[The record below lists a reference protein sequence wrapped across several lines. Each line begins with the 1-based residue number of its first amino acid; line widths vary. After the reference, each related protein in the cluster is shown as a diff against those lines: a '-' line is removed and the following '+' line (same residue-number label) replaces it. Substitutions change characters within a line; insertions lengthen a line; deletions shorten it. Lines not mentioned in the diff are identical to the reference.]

1 MSLKYS
7 LVDFHCQPQGITLII
22 RTRYSTQTS
31 TNDLMIVR
39 TQFNSK
45 TLYLTISFLLLF
57 AILSTS
63 LRVITRSDDRLPTGD
78 SAWSI
83 SMSTQVEALDKDAII
98 FIPPPWDTRHA
109 RLYSQSLS
117 HHGLRQRRTK
127 SDQKDRNI
135 VLTAPK
141 AGHYTIESNFNI
153 YISHLPLSE
162 PRKPRLS
169 EQNRASWLSDSFG
182 IEVNTSTTDR
192 IVGGLA
198 HDSIDPEHLIESLF
212 NFVSNNI
219 RIVPDASNASE
230 TALTSKRASALG
242 STRALLALLR
252 SAHLPARI
260 VTGVD
265 LQSTSQQ
272 PRYWAEVYDGEKW
285 QPLDPVSGYLKE
297 LPISYIP
304 VRKGDNQLI
313 ITENA
318 NITST
323 KWEII
328 SLPTYEGLLTS
339 DTRRPTDILDL
350 TRLSPASREILS
362 VLLLLPIGVLTTEL
376 LRQFAGIRTYGTFTP
391 TLFALAITHVYWI
404 TAIIVL
410 FLVTVIAVI
419 IRAAMPDLQLQRTP
433 RLAIVFTLVAM
444 SMSIV
449 VSGINYFDP
458 DVDNTVTLLPLVI
471 LTMLV
476 DRIYTVY
483 DERGFHTAI
492 VRLAWTVIAAIAAL
506 VVLLQDHWGSWLV
519 TYPEVH
525 AITLAIVIM
534 IGLYNGPRLK
544 HLTSFKW
551 LQEPDRK
558 LRDRKTDARQPGQSG
573 DSM

>member
-1 MSLKYS
+1 MA
-7 LVDFHCQPQGITLII
+7 VDI
-22 RTRYSTQTS
+22 QTS
-31 TNDLMIVR
+31 T
-39 TQFNSK
+39 K
-45 TLYLTISFLLLF
+45 TIKLTIVFLIMF
-57 AILSTS
+57 AIAATS
-63 LRVITRSDDRLPTGD
+63 FRVMMRSERGLPTGD

-83 SMSTQVEALDKDAII
+83 GISHHIETVDKDAVV

-117 HHGLRQRRTK
+117 HPGLRQRRTK
-127 SDQKDRNI
+127 SDKKDRDI
-135 VLTAPK
+135 ALAAPR
-141 AGHYTIESNFNI
+141 AGQYTIESVFSI
-153 YISHLPLSE
+153 YVSHLPLSE
-162 PRKPRLS
+162 PMRPTLS
-169 EQNRASWLSDSFG
+169 EQNRASWLSSSKG
-182 IEVNTSTTDR
+182 IEVNTPTTDM

-198 HDSIDPEHLIESLF
+198 HSKPDTEHLIESLF

-219 RIVPDASNASE
+219 RINPGASNASE
-230 TALTSKRASALG
+230 TALTGNRATALG

-265 LQSTSQQ
+265 LHASSSL

-285 QPLDPVSGYLKE
+285 LPLDPVNGYLKE
-297 LPISYIP
+297 MPIFYIP
-304 VRKGDNQLI
+304 LRKGDGDLLR
-313 ITENA
+313 TENA
-318 NITST
+318 TVSDT
-323 KWEII
+323 EWQVTL
-328 SLPTYEGLLTS
+328 LPTYEGLLTS

-391 TLFALAITHVYWI
+391 TLFALAVTHVYWI

-410 FLVTVIAVI
+410 LLVTVIAVT
-419 IRAAMPDLQLQRTP
+419 IRAAMPDLKLQRTA

-449 VSGINYFDP
+449 VSGISYFDP
-458 DVDNTVTLLPLVI
+458 GVDNTVTLLPLVI

-483 DERGFHTAI
+483 DERGLHTAI
-492 VRLAWTVIAAIAAL
+492 VRLAWTVIAAMVSL
-506 VVLLQDHWGSWLV
+506 YVLLQTHWGTWLV
-519 TYPEVH
+519 SYPEVH
-525 AITLAIVIM
+525 AVTLAIVIM
-534 IGLYNGPRLK
+534 IGLYHGPKLRDLPSFTWLK
-544 HLTSFKW
+544 
-551 LQEPDRK
+551 EPSRT
-558 LRDRKTDARQPGQSG
+558 LRDRKTDERQPGQSG

>member
-1 MSLKYS
+1 MA
-7 LVDFHCQPQGITLII
+7 VDIH
-22 RTRYSTQTS
+22 TS
-31 TNDLMIVR
+31 T
-39 TQFNSK
+39 K
-45 TLYLTISFLLLF
+45 TIKLTIVFLIMF
-57 AILSTS
+57 AIAATS
-63 LRVITRSDDRLPTGD
+63 FRVMMRSEGGLPTGD

-83 SMSTQVEALDKDAII
+83 DISHHIETVDKDAVV

-117 HHGLRQRRTK
+117 HPGLRQRRTK
-127 SDQKDRNI
+127 SDKKDRDI
-135 VLTAPK
+135 ALTAPR
-141 AGHYTIESNFNI
+141 AGQYTIESVFSI
-153 YISHLPLSE
+153 YVSHLPLSE
-162 PRKPRLS
+162 PRRPALS
-169 EQNRASWLSDSFG
+169 EQNRASWLSSSKG
-182 IEVNTSTTDR
+182 IEVNTPTTDM

-198 HDSIDPEHLIESLF
+198 HSKPDTEHLIESLF

-219 RIVPDASNASE
+219 RINPGASNASE
-230 TALTSKRASALG
+230 TALTSNRATALG

-265 LQSTSQQ
+265 LHASSSL

-285 QPLDPVSGYLKE
+285 LPLDPVNGYLKE
-297 LPISYIP
+297 MPIFYIP
-304 VRKGDNQLI
+304 LRKGDGDLLR
-313 ITENA
+313 TENA
-318 NITST
+318 TVSDT
-323 KWEII
+323 EWQVTL
-328 SLPTYEGLLTS
+328 LPTYEGLLTS

-391 TLFALAITHVYWI
+391 TLFALAVTHVYWI

-410 FLVTVIAVI
+410 LLVTVIAVT
-419 IRAAMPDLQLQRTP
+419 IRAAMPDLKLQRTA

-458 DVDNTVTLLPLVI
+458 GVDNTVTLLPLVI

-483 DERGFHTAI
+483 DERGLHTAI
-492 VRLAWTVIAAIAAL
+492 VRLAWTVIAAMVSL
-506 VVLLQDHWGSWLV
+506 YVLLQTHWGTWLV
-519 TYPEVH
+519 SYPEVH
-525 AITLAIVIM
+525 AVTLAIVIM
-534 IGLYNGPRLK
+534 IGLYHGPKLRDLPSFTWLK
-544 HLTSFKW
+544 
-551 LQEPDRK
+551 EPSRT
-558 LRDRKTDARQPGQSG
+558 LRDRKTDKRQPGQSG